1 MGDKSIVKSRFLA
14 SCAACAL
21 LASPALADD
30 LTISSKTTSSV
41 DTAAAAN
48 STPGNITIT
57 SSGSV
62 EVSRSGPAVLLNSN
76 NFISNS
82 GTISNSFGTAATG
95 ITIVPGYTGSVT
107 NSGTINVI
115 TTGVAPTTSGQYGI
129 LLMNGSSVNF
139 NGTAATAST
148 SLTAANVV
156 GVIEPGELISSAT
169 GITNGTFIASQSS
182 GTPGGAGVY
191 VLSQPTTGALS
202 TAAFTATGSNFVASG
217 SGTTLTVTSVT
228 GTILP
233 GNIVS
238 GSGVPGGTTIV
249 NQVSGAPGGVGVYT
263 TSQTTTAAGVTLS
276 ALPKIAPFTGDIVT
290 KSGSTITVQ
299 GFGAN
304 GIGILSEL
312 NGNLTQGGTITSQ
325 GTTSSGIVAQA
336 PIDKAFVNTGTVQ
349 TTAPTGVD
357 IATTTS
363 IVSPG
368 WAVAFGGNV
377 GGGILNAGP
386 ISASDNTAAAIMS
399 TIGASPALIVAPT
412 VSSDV
417 NSIAV
422 GLVTDA
428 NAPGFSIINRGKIT
442 STGQQPGVSPITVQI
457 GNAPADTSGVT
468 TTLAGGFF
476 NSGTIAAVATSD
488 SQIPLQLAPSA
499 SSATAMMI
507 GVGASVPTLTNTATG
522 TISATTTGPKGGTA
536 TALVIEGTAQIQST
550 ASGLTGGSLQSL
562 NNAGSIIA
570 KAASTDTTIT
580 GLAAYGI
587 QDLGDNL
594 TSVTNSGTISATATL
609 LDNRSQT
616 TIAAD
621 LSQNTKPVSFT
632 NSGTVMGDVLFPN
645 VANNQLTIEGANA
658 NLSGQIRSTGLG
670 SVNIALSGA
679 GAGGVL
685 HTAGVVNGG
694 TINVGPK
701 GTLDVEIGTSTTVV
715 SASGPVSFDAASHI
729 TVTPVAILPTNSS
742 IRLVHSD
749 TSLTFGNFAATTS
762 TIQVPFLFTGD
773 VSGDSN
779 NLTLTLQRKTA
790 VQLGLAGN
798 AATIYQ
804 PAITA
809 ALRDTQLAAALGLL
823 TSSSAVESTLNQLL
837 PVSSAADQAV
847 AQQLSD
853 PYTNGVGVRQRTLLL
868 GTLPDSGFN
877 PWLQGSFD
885 MFSGSGANRYS
896 NHGAGGTVGLDFTD
910 AMTRGHFG
918 IALSIQQ
925 TNVTDKAPTTAAES
939 GSWYL
944 ISPYMGLRS
953 DNVFLDVQLNG
964 GGSSIQQSRTVNIG
978 SLSRIATSTPTMTLA
993 SGSIT
998 GGYIWNLGGLQLM
1011 PQVTLNGIA
1020 LFRHN
1025 YTEQGGGPGVDLSVA
1040 SDTQEALSAFAGL
1053 GAGANYEWL
1062 GGRFVPQVLA
1072 AYGQEIIGGSNSGAT
1087 AAFAAIPL
1095 STFTVGGTPL
1105 MRSEVVGGF
1114 SLDFISG
1121 GVSIG
1126 ASYNAARGSSFLSQ
1140 TARIT
1145 FSTQF

>member
-1 MGDKSIVKSRFLA
+1 MKSRFLA
-14 SCAACAL
+14 SGAACAL
-21 LASPALADD
+21 LASPALAND
-30 LTISSKTTSSV
+30 LTISSKTTSAV

-48 STPGNITIT
+48 NTPGNITIN

-62 EVSRSGPAVLLNSN
+62 EVSKNGPAVLLNSN
-76 NFISNS
+76 NTISNS
-82 GTISNSFGTAATG
+82 GTISNPFGTGATG

-115 TTGVAPTTSGQYGI
+115 TTGTAPTTSGQFGI
-129 LLMNGSSVNF
+129 LLMNGNNVNF

-148 SLTAANVV
+148 SLTASSVV

-169 GITNGTFIASQSS
+169 GVTNGTFIVNQSS
-182 GTPGGAGVY
+182 GTAGGAGVY
-191 VLSQPTTGALS
+191 VLSQPTTAALNN
-202 TAAFTATGSNFVASG
+202 TAFSATGSNFVASG

-228 GTILP
+228 GILLP

-238 GSGVPGGTTIV
+238 GSGVPDGTTIV
-249 NQVSGAPGGVGVYT
+249 SQQSGTPGGVGVYT
-263 TSQTTTAAGVTLS
+263 TSQATTAAGVTLL
-276 ALPKIAPFTGDIVT
+276 AFPKIAPFTGDIVT
-290 KSGSTITVQ
+290 KSGSTITVA
-299 GFGAN
+299 GFGAD

-336 PIDKAFVNTGTVQ
+336 AIDKAFVNTGTVQ
-349 TTAPTGVD
+349 TAAPTGVTV
-357 IATTTS
+357 ATSTS
-363 IVSPG
+363 ILSPG
-368 WAVAFGGNV
+368 WAVALGGNV

-386 ISASDNTAAAIMS
+386 VSATDNTAAAVIS

-412 VSSDV
+412 VASDTS
-417 NSIAV
+417 SIAI
-422 GLVTDA
+422 GLVSDA

-442 STGQQPGVSPITVQI
+442 STAGQPGVSPITVQI
-457 GNAPADTSGVT
+457 GNAPSDTSGVT
-468 TTLAGGFF
+468 TTLAGGFY
-476 NSGTIAAVATSD
+476 NSGTISAVATSD

-507 GVGASVPTLTNTATG
+507 GVGATVPTLTNTATG
-522 TISATTTGPKGGTA
+522 AISATTTGPKGGTA
-536 TALVIEGTAQIQST
+536 TALVIEGTSQIQST

-562 NNAGSIIA
+562 NNAGSITA
-570 KAASTDTTIT
+570 NAVSSDTTIT
-580 GLAAYGI
+580 GLSAFGI
-587 QDLGDNL
+587 QDLGGTL

-621 LSQNTKPVSFT
+621 LSQNTKAVSFV
-632 NSGTVMGDVLFPN
+632 NSGTVTGDVLFPN

-658 NLSGQIRSTGLG
+658 KLSGQIRSTGLG
-670 SVNIALSGA
+670 SVNIAVS
-679 GAGGVL
+679 AGGTGGIL
-685 HTAGVVNGG
+685 HTAAVVNGG
-694 TINVGPK
+694 NITVGPK

-715 SASGPVSFDAASHI
+715 SASGPVSFDAASHV
-729 TVTPVAILPTNSS
+729 TVTPVAILPANTS

-762 TIQVPFLFTGD
+762 TIQVPFLFTGS
-773 VSGDSN
+773 VSEDSN

-790 VQLGLAGN
+790 AQLGLTGN

-823 TSSSAVESTLNQLL
+823 TSSGAVETTLNQLL
-837 PVSSAADQAV
+837 PVSNAADNAV
-847 AQQLSD
+847 AAQLSD
-853 PYTNGVGVRQRTLLL
+853 PYTNGAGVRQRSLLL
-868 GTLPDSGFN
+868 GTLPESGFN

-885 MFSGSGANRYS
+885 IFSGSGANRYS
-896 NHGAGGTVGLDFTD
+896 DHGAGGTLGLDFTD

-925 TNVTDKAPTTAAES
+925 THVTDKAPAAATEQ

-944 ISPYMGLRS
+944 ISPYMGIRS
-953 DNVFLDVQLNG
+953 DNVFLDIQLNG
-964 GGSSIQQSRTVNIG
+964 GGSSIQQTRTVTIG
-978 SLSRIATSTPTMTLA
+978 SLSRVATSTPTMTLA

-998 GGYIWNLGGLQLM
+998 GGYIWNVGGVQLM
-1011 PQVTLNGIA
+1011 PQVTLNGVG
-1020 LFRHN
+1020 LFHHN
-1025 YTEQGGGPGVDLSVA
+1025 YIEQGGGAGVDLTVS
-1040 SDTQEALSAFAGL
+1040 SSTQDDLSAFAGL
-1053 GAGANYEWL
+1053 GAGASYNWL

-1072 AYGQEIIGGSNSGAT
+1072 AYGHEIIGGNNSGTT
-1087 AAFAAIPL
+1087 AAFGAIPF
-1095 STFTVGGTPL
+1095 SNFTVSGTPL